1 MISTRDL
8 SEMPDIEATHRMM
21 RTLAMLDAVLCPEWE
36 FRYFSFNDDWEP
48 GEKLGLMR
56 NGEGDDWL
64 LFFNL
69 EGAIVK
75 GYQHDAPMAEESPW
89 PGLFDDVPETFEKFL
104 DDPAFLKAQTTFC
117 VWALREDGGDAAG
130 EDAEVNAGENA
141 EENDGPWRRSD
152 FDLPAGDD
160 PDGSAELMRF
170 FDGDPATYKAWGDEY
185 FGVPLD
191 LEVLRRFYE
200 HEPLVPALV
209 RALNPDADL
218 DRVRIEAQEIGYPV
232 GN

>member
-8 SEMPDIEATHRMM
+8 SEMPDIEGTHRVM

-117 VWALREDGGDAAG
+117 VWALRDAKG
-130 EDAEVNAGENA
+130 NDAEEA
-141 EENDGPWRRSD
+141 EGWRSSD
-152 FDLPAGDD
+152 FELPEGDD

-191 LEVLRRFYE
+191 LEVLSRFYE

-209 RALNPDADL
+209 QALNPDADL
-218 DRVRIEAQEIGYPV
+218 DRVRIEAQEIGYPL
-232 GN
+232 GH